1 MADATLIQLVAQGGF
16 AVLFI
21 WLMRDTRKEAI
32 QRENRMAA
40 ALELSQKRQ
49 AVQAEQFAELSRSS
63 AEAMR
68 CMGAALNRLA
78 DVLEDR
84 PCLASQP
91 RIRRAVED
99 LTKTGSIDVRD
110 VRGVPNNGGGTE
122 NTR

>member
-21 WLMRDTRKEAI
+21 WLMKDTRTEAI

-49 AVQAEQFAELSRSS
+49 AVQAEQYAELSRSS

-91 RIRRAVED
+91 RIRRAVE